1 MVGNF
6 GLFVLLCFT
15 SFNLASC
22 RIIEQN
28 DVYEID
34 TDSFDQFLK
43 AKDLVMVEF
52 FAPWCGHCKK
62 LEPGKSV
69 LNLEAKVRLF
79 WSRRMYFDENVTW
92 LIALQKWS

>member
-1 MVGNF
+1 MVGKL
-6 GLFVLLCFT
+6 GLIVLLCLT
-15 SFNLASC
+15 SLNLTSC

-28 DVYEID
+28 DVFEID

-69 LNLEAKVRLF
+69 KTSEANERLF
-79 WSRRMYFDENVTW
+79 SSSMNVLW
-92 LIALQKWS
+92 RKNVA